1 MKPNSVRSTTL
12 LAMLALSLL
21 GIMPV
26 DAASIDKII
35 VFAKGTDVGGTG
47 PDSLTIAN
55 NNLWVA
61 YTNGAD
67 STGASGRSWV
77 VVYDMNGNALRK
89 YSLAGYVDGLRY
101 DAERNVIWALQNQD
115 GNSTLTFIDPL
126 GTTLGSTNTYAVA
139 SSSQGYDDV
148 AFLNGQIF
156 MSYTNP
162 VNPSDPTIQS
172 VNQPSQILTST
183 APISVTTVL
192 TMGATGTNL
201 ATGATNQPTAD
212 SDSDSLVLT
221 PQGALMLTSGNDGQ
235 LIFVENPGKSNQAVS
250 FLQLIDP
257 NAGANATALDDAV
270 FVTTPAGTFYVA
282 DTGNNRVLQ
291 VDVSDLDL
299 MSLYASVGSMN
310 VVGNV
315 DLKSGVVT
323 PLLTNV
329 SSPHGLLFVPRF
341 TSLFGHYGNS

>member
-1 MKPNSVRSTTL
+1 MTPNTVRSAIL
-12 LAMLALSLL
+12 LATFSVSLL
-21 GIMPV
+21 GIRPL
-26 DAASIDKII
+26 DAASIDKIT
-35 VFAKGTDVGGTG
+35 VFAKGIDVQGTG

-55 NNLWVA
+55 DNLWVA

-67 STGASGRSWV
+67 STGASGSSLV
-77 VVYDMNGNALRK
+77 VQYDLSGHVLKM
-89 YSLAGYVDGLRY
+89 YTLAGYVDGLRY
-101 DAERNVIWALQNQD
+101 DAERNVIWAMQNQD
-115 GNSTLTFIDPL
+115 GNSSLTLIDPVQ
-126 GTTLGSTNTYAVA
+126 GFTSFSPYSYAVK
-139 SSSQGYDDV
+139 SSARGYDDV

-162 VNPSDPTIQS
+162 VNAGDATIQS
-172 VNQPSQILTST
+172 VNAPTPSQILNSA
-183 APISVTTVL
+183 APISLSTVL
-192 TMGATGTNL
+192 TMGATGLNL
-201 ATGATNQPTAD
+201 ATGQTNQPTTD
-212 SDSDSLVLT
+212 TDSDSLITT

-257 NAGANATALDDAV
+257 NSGNSATSLDDAV

-299 MSLYASVGSMN
+299 LSLYASVGSMN

-315 DLKSGVVT
+315 DLRSGVVT
-323 PLLTNV
+323 PFLTNV
-329 SSPHGLLFVPRF
+329 TSPHGLIFVPKF
-341 TSLFGHYGNS
+341 TSLFGH

>member
-1 MKPNSVRSTTL
+1 MRQSRRSALLFFITFSTL
-12 LAMLALSLL
+12 ACPALF
-21 GIMPV
+21 
-26 DAASIDKII
+26 AASVDKIT
-35 VFAKGTDVGGTG
+35 VFAKGADVQGTG
-47 PDSLTIAN
+47 PDSLAIVN
-55 NNLWVA
+55 GDLWVA

-67 STGASGRSWV
+67 STGKSGSSLV
-77 VVYDMNGNALRK
+77 VHYDSTGKALRMFTI
-89 YSLAGYVDGLRY
+89 AGYVDGLRY

-115 GNSTLTFIDPL
+115 GNSSLTLIDPAL
-126 GTTLGSTNTYAVA
+126 GITSFSPYSYAVA
-139 SSSQGYDDV
+139 SGARGYDDV

-162 VNPSDPTIQS
+162 VNAGDATIQAITS
-172 VNQPSQILTST
+172 PQPSQFLNSM
-183 APISVTTVL
+183 APITLSTIL

-201 ATGATNQPTAD
+201 ATGQTGQPTTD
-212 SDSDSLVLT
+212 TDSDSLVVT
-221 PQGALMLTSGNDGQ
+221 PQGALMLTSGADGQ

-257 NAGANATALDDAV
+257 NSGSNASSLDDAV
-270 FVTTPAGTFYVA
+270 FITTPAGWLYVA
-282 DTGNNRVLQ
+282 DTGNNRVLK

-299 MSLYASVGSMN
+299 LSLYASVGSMN

-329 SSPHGLLFVPRF
+329 SAPHGLLFVPRF
-341 TSLFGHYGNS
+341 ASLFGK

>member
-1 MKPNSVRSTTL
+1 MRLNTIRSTSL
-12 LAMLALSLL
+12 LVALALSLL
-21 GIMPV
+21 GITTSE
-26 DAASIDKII
+26 AASIDKIT
-35 VFAKGTDVGGTG
+35 VFAKGADVDGTA

-61 YTNGAD
+61 FTNGAD

-77 VVYDMNGNALRK
+77 VQYDMNGNALKK

-115 GNSTLTFIDPL
+115 GNSVLTFIDPL
-126 GTTLGSTNTYAVA
+126 GSTLGPQYTYAVPNSA
-139 SSSQGYDDV
+139 RGYDDV

-172 VNQPSQILTST
+172 VNRPSQLLSSV
-183 APISVTTVL
+183 APVTLSTVL
-192 TMGATGTNL
+192 TMGATGLNL
-201 ATGATNQPTAD
+201 ATGATNQPTTD
-212 SDSDSLVLT
+212 TDSDSLVTT

-235 LIFVENPGKSNQAVS
+235 LIFVENPGSSNQAVS

-257 NAGANATALDDAV
+257 NAGANATGLDDAV

-282 DTGNNRVLQ
+282 DTGNNRVLK

-329 SSPHGLLFVPRF
+329 SAPHGLLFVPRF
-341 TSLFGHYGNS
+341 TSLFGH